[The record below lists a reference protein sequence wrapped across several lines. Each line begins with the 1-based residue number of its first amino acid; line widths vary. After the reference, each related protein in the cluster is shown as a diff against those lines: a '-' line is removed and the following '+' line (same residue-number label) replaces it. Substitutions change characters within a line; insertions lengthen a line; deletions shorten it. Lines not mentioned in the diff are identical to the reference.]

1 MKIRTRLMLFAVIVA
16 VLIGGVGFY
25 GVNSLKFV
33 NSSMETIYETNLSNI
48 QSLAKARESYLRIQI
63 SLFKLATNQSQTVRT
78 SIIDGDLTPS
88 IEYIDTTLDAF
99 SKMDLTE
106 AESKYLEMLT
116 ERQNSLSAKVNDYLD
131 NLNSGYTR
139 DQLLV
144 KYGSIESAMQ
154 GVMVICDSL
163 IEENKNAAA
172 SEYTSSMDSQ
182 HHMVTTMIIAVAVTV
197 LVCVVFANVT
207 VKSVTKPIGKME
219 KGLSLIAEGDLTV
232 TLQTNDKTE
241 IGSLSRSLSKT
252 TESLRGLI
260 GHIQEASESISVAG
274 DRLDDM
280 TQKTGESSTQVAGA
294 INDIAKG
301 ASDLADHAEEIIRLM
316 TDTSHQT
323 KQGGEQLEITTKN
336 AVASKEVALEG
347 QRTIEEAVHLIENL
361 SEDMIKVSK
370 SVENLQKQSASIGDI
385 ITTIA
390 SISDQTNLLALN
402 ANIEA
407 ARAGEHGRGFAVVA
421 GEVRVLA
428 EETGQA
434 AKSITEIIQGI
445 QNEVKE
451 VTGNIE
457 SNVNEVERTVQ
468 VMENSKKSLEQ
479 VVHQSTETSEQ
490 CEELGVVFNQIEVSA
505 SQSSSAVES
514 ISAII
519 EESAASSEQV
529 SAAAQQQSATVQEI
543 AAYVEQLNGLSETLD
558 KEIQMF
564 KI

>member
-280 TQKTGESSTQVAGA
+280 TQKTGESSTQWLVP
-294 INDIAKG
+294 
-301 ASDLADHAEEIIRLM
+301 LM
-316 TDTSHQT
+316 
-323 KQGGEQLEITTKN
+323 I
-336 AVASKEVALEG
+336 
-347 QRTIEEAVHLIENL
+347 
-361 SEDMIKVSK
+361 
-370 SVENLQKQSASIGDI
+370 LQKGPL
-385 ITTIA
+385 TL
-390 SISDQTNLLALN
+390 QTML
-402 ANIEA
+402 
-407 ARAGEHGRGFAVVA
+407 R
-421 GEVRVLA
+421 
-428 EETGQA
+428 
-434 AKSITEIIQGI
+434 KSF
-445 QNEVKE
+445 V
-451 VTGNIE
+451 
-457 SNVNEVERTVQ
+457 
-468 VMENSKKSLEQ
+468 
-479 VVHQSTETSEQ
+479 
-490 CEELGVVFNQIEVSA
+490 
-505 SQSSSAVES
+505 
-514 ISAII
+514 
-519 EESAASSEQV
+519 
-529 SAAAQQQSATVQEI
+529 
-543 AAYVEQLNGLSETLD
+543 
-558 KEIQMF
+558 
-564 KI
+564 